1 MKMSYKTKYELLK
14 IAVIGITTISIY
26 TAMLVNYFIK

>member
-14 IAVIGITTISIY
+14 IIILGITTIAIY
-26 TAMLVNYFIK
+26 TTMFIDYFIN

>member
-1 MKMSYKTKYELLK
+1 MKMSYKVKYELLK
-14 IAVIGITTISIY
+14 IAVLGITTIVTY